1 MLQEPAHRQPLPPT
15 QHRSVPIQADPLQI
29 QPIGADR
36 SRMRPRHQPR
46 PTRDDYLIA
55 GHITAWIDGGSYDL
69 DNERTECRKCSNSGG
84 GDLAAQ
90 RNAEAKA
97 NAGAATPGSL
107 RARGAREGR
116 TLTRYEDGQLSP
128 ATKEPLCLACVDAQ
142 STA

>member
-1 MLQEPAHRQPLPPT
+1 RLCTRRVQNH
-15 QHRSVPIQADPLQI
+15 D
-29 QPIGADR
+29 
-36 SRMRPRHQPR
+36 

-55 GHITAWIDGGSYDL
+55 GHITAWIDGGTYDL

-97 NAGAATPGSL
+97 NAGADPAGSL

-116 TLTRYEDGQLSP
+116 PSLVPTPEAAR
-128 ATKEPLCLACVDAQ
+128 AVAPLHM
-142 STA
+142 